1 MLLDTEIQA
10 VFVVLSEERPIIA
23 GLWELL
29 FYTGV
34 RPGTALSAR
43 WSHIDLARKLWEVPV
58 TKKARGNPEGAGKPF
73 VVPLSP

>member
-1 MLLDTEIQA
+1 VLLDTEIQA

-23 GLWELL
+23 GLRELL